1 MRISDWSSDVCSSD
15 LAAPRLLGVFPSSIA
30 APRSTLKMPLSV
42 KKLDFEAELA
52 VVIGKPGKNVGEH
65 SALSHVFGYV
75 TANDFSA
82 REYQFDIQPPQTTR
96 AKSMDGFTPL
106 GPWLTTADEIP
117 DPQQLSVRCWVTGDR
132 KST

>member
-15 LAAPRLLGVFPSSIA
+15 L
-30 APRSTLKMPLSV
+30 RSTLKMPLSV

-82 REYQFDIQPPQTTR
+82 REYQFDIQPPQPTR
-96 AKSMDGFTPL
+96 AKSMDGFPPL
-106 GPWLTTADEIP
+106 GPWITTAEIGSAAGREKVCR
-117 DPQQLSVRCWVTGDR
+117 SV
-132 KST
+132 